1 MGMSRRVRSTAVF
14 FLAFALLIESPCLFA
29 GDQKH
34 NRASLSGVKE
44 FYVVVEKIA
53 PEIERDGLTEGLIR
67 RDMEWRLQK
76 AGLQTIPEAEAFDVS
91 GSPYLYVNVYVLKLS
106 ATKEYIYSINMAFK
120 QDVYLARE
128 PVMVLGASTWS
139 TGETMGI
146 TGNLQK
152 IRASIG
158 AQLEQF
164 IAAFFDANPK

>member
-1 MGMSRRVRSTAVF
+1 MGMYRRMWSTAVV
-14 FLAFALLIESPCLFA
+14 FLAFTLLIESPFLFA

-67 RDMEWRLQK
+67 RDIEWRLQK
-76 AGLQTIPEAEAFDVS
+76 AGLKTIPKAEAFDVS
-91 GSPYLYVNVYVLKLS
+91 GSPYLYVNTYVLKLE
-106 ATKEYIYSINMAFK
+106 ATKEYIYSINTAFH

-139 TGETMGI
+139 TGETIGI

-164 IAAFFDANPK
+164 IGAYHDVNPK